1 MTEWLKWLAF
11 SGTYTWGTAVNHDP
25 ATGFDPFVGRA
36 TKADV
41 TVTLHPTSRLRVEQT
56 YIRST
61 LDTRE
66 TSSRVFND
74 RLLRVKLNY
83 QFNREL
89 SLRAIL
95 DHASL
100 VADPALAKLDHERKW
115 TPDMLLTYLV
125 HPGTALYVGYT
136 DRHENLAVV
145 PGPVTVLCRT
155 AHADT
160 SVARQLFVKVGYLW
174 RF

>member
-1 MTEWLKWLAF
+1 
-11 SGTYTWGTAVNHDP
+11 VNHDP
-25 ATGFDPFVGRA
+25 AADPFLGRA

-41 TVTLHPTSRLRVEQT
+41 TVTMHPTSRLRIEQT

-61 LDTRE
+61 LDTYE
-66 TSSRVFND
+66 DAARVFDD

-83 QFNREL
+83 QFNRQL

-100 VADPALAKLDHERKW
+100 VADPALARLADERKW
-115 TPDMLLTYLV
+115 TPDVLLTYLV

-136 DRHENLAVV
+136 DRYENLAFSE
-145 PGPVTVLCRT
+145 GPVPVLGRT
-155 AHADT
+155 ARADT
-160 SVARQLFVKVGYLW
+160 SVARQLFVKLGYLW